1 VWQRQAI
8 RQGGR
13 FIKHVVPHV
22 IKPIHSL
29 WNQVIGFFFL
39 CFAGWCGIG
48 AYHYYRIYVT
58 DPPAEKVND
67 VARIAGSLIVALI
80 MASFGVSA
88 FLKARRISR
97 S

>member
-1 VWQRQAI
+1 MWQRQAI
-8 RQGGR
+8 RQSGK

-22 IKPIHSL
+22 VKPIHSL

-39 CFAGWCGIG
+39 CFAGMFGIG
-48 AYHYYRIYVT
+48 AFRYYRIFLR
-58 DPPAEKVND
+58 DPPAEKWND
-67 VARIAGSLIVALI
+67 EMRILGSVLVALI
-80 MASFGVSA
+80 MAAFGVSA

>member
-1 VWQRQAI
+1 MWQRQAI
-8 RQGGR
+8 RHSGK
-13 FIKHVVPHV
+13 FIKHVAPQV

-39 CFAGWCGIG
+39 CFAAAFFVWT
-48 AYHYYRIYVT
+48 YRYYRIYLH
-58 DPPAEKVND
+58 DPPAEIFWD
-67 VARIAGSLIVALI
+67 MARIIATALVGVM
-80 MASFGVSA
+80 MAAFGVSA